1 MFPASNNGL
10 SASLPQK
17 ICGGLIPAVPVPFGN
32 DGKFHS
38 QAHDSY
44 LRYMTSQPI
53 AGVAVWAHTG
63 RGLLLDP
70 ETAQRVLVDWRAALT
85 GKVLI
90 AGVGARAEAESLDQG
105 PAKTRAVWQK
115 RLSGCDRAKLDT
127 IEMAAQAARLGADGL
142 LVYPPTWL
150 KTAEAR
156 DELII
161 DLHAE
166 LAQVG
171 PPLILFYLY
180 EAAGGI
186 SYTPAVLDELLS
198 LPNVAGIKMATLDSV
213 MTYQDIARQIQE
225 KHPDKLLITGE
236 DRFLGYSLQRGAQS
250 ALIGMGALCCELQA
264 ELLRANVEKK
274 AARFLELSAAV
285 DRLAETLFIDPME
298 GYIGRIL
305 WALSHLGIIPREA
318 AYDPWGPAL
327 RAQEFEN
334 IVVVLE
340 EITACVGS

>member
-1 MFPASNNGL
+1 MFPPLDNELTG
-10 SASLPQK
+10 SLPQK
-17 ICGGLIPAVPVPFGN
+17 ICGGLIPAVPVPFDSN
-32 DGKFHS
+32 GKFHS

-70 ETAQRVLVDWRAALT
+70 ETAERVLVDWRAALP
-85 GKVLI
+85 KKILI
-90 AGVGARAEAESLDQG
+90 AGVGAKGERLDQG
-105 PAKTRAVWQK
+105 PARTPAVRQK
-115 RLSGCDRAKLDT
+115 SLSECDRAKLDT
-127 IEMAAQAARLGADGL
+127 IEMAEQAARLGADGL

-156 DELII
+156 DELIV
-161 DLHAE
+161 DLHSE
-166 LAQVG
+166 LSSVG

-186 SYTPAVLDELLS
+186 SYSPAVLDELLS

-236 DRFLGYSLQRGAQS
+236 DRFLGYSLQRGAKS
-250 ALIGMGALCCELQA
+250 ALIGMGALCCEVQA
-264 ELLRANVEKK
+264 ELLRANVEKN

-327 RAQEFEN
+327 RAEEFEN
-334 IVVVLE
+334 IVGVLVE
-340 EITACVGS
+340 MTACVGS